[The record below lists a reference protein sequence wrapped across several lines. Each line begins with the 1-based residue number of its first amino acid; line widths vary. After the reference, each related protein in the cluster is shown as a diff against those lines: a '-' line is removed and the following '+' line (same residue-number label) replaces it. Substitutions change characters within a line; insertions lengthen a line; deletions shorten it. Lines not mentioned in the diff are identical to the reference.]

1 MTVTPVRRRT
11 RRQIQLAPHRDGV
24 TLLSL
29 FILLLF
35 AIPSRLTFA
44 PLGGAG
50 SPATMVALACFFLWV
65 IYQLS
70 KSERGPFIVQPVRRG
85 AWLFLA
91 ALVASFVAAT
101 LRPTNADELQNSQ
114 LSLLTAVGWVGVI
127 LVACDGIPTLE
138 RFQLLIR
145 RLALAV
151 GFFAGAGTGAVLH
164 RTHADQLHRHPGT
177 VGQPGAV

>member
-1 MTVTPVRRRT
+1 
-11 RRQIQLAPHRDGV
+11 
-24 TLLSL
+24 
-29 FILLLF
+29 
-35 AIPSRLTFA
+35 
-44 PLGGAG
+44 
-50 SPATMVALACFFLWV
+50 MVALACFVLWA

-91 ALVASFVAAT
+91 ALVASFVVAT

-151 GFFAGAGTGAVLH
+151 GFFAGLGLAQSFTGLTLTNYIVIPGLSANQALSELGG
-164 RTHADQLHRHPGT
+164 RDGFNRPASTAIHPIEFGVT
-177 VGQPGAV
+177 ITALLRSRST